1 MNSNPKSKRRA
12 AGGFTLI
19 EVLIVIGITGIFMIA
34 SYPSIMNTMAVRNLD
49 NTTRQVQTYLH
60 QTKLRSVTTK
70 IPQRVRFYQVDSAYW
85 AYEME
90 EEQPDGTT
98 WARVPGAPR
107 KTIPD
112 RFTVTISLPASG
124 SDHIAVF
131 SPIGTVPN
139 FAVGQ
144 NEIVIR
150 NPKLDRQGQMDERVI
165 GVFMGGSISY
175 AKRAS
180 L

>member
-1 MNSNPKSKRRA
+1 MNANPLSKSRA
-12 AGGFTLI
+12 AGGFSLI
-19 EVLIVIGITGIFMIA
+19 EVVIVIGIMSIFMIV
-34 SYPSIMNTMAVRNLD
+34 SFPSILNTMEARDLE

-60 QTKLRSVTTK
+60 QAKLRSVTTK

-124 SDHIAVF
+124 SDHVAVF
-131 SPIGTVPN
+131 SPIGTVPD

-150 NPKLDRQGQMDERVI
+150 SPKLDRQGQMDERVI